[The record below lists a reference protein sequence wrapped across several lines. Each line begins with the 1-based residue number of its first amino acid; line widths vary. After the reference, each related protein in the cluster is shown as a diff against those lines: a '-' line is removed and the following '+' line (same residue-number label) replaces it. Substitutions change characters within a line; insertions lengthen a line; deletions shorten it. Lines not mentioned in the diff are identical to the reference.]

1 MNIITNIR
9 AKSISYG
16 GTRKASSI
24 IYPVIHFT
32 SNKSDTALGNA
43 KFYRDTNK
51 RSAGAH
57 YFVDPTSVYESI
69 SPLKIAYAVGG
80 SRYTDYKT
88 TGGASL
94 YKKVT
99 NSNSVSI
106 ELCSTNGVISDA
118 TINNCIELLYHL
130 KSIYPNLDL
139 TKVCRHFD
147 VTGKYCPASYYDGKK
162 YHSDD
167 KWIGKNPTAWNNFK
181 TKLLN
186 KTEDYIYQGVNYNKV
201 FDHKFY
207 ADSNPDLKT
216 VYGYDKAKLFDH
228 FIRCGMTDADKNG
241 RLTRMGK
248 TISTF
253 NVEVY
258 ASHNPDLV
266 AAYGALSPN
275 TSKNYYKHYC
285 TNGYKEGRRAI

>member
-16 GTRKASSI
+16 GSRTASSI

-32 SNKSDTALGNA
+32 ANKTSKAINEA

-57 YFVDPTSVYESI
+57 YFVDSTSAYESI

-147 VTGKYCPASYYDGKK
+147 VTGKYCPASYYDGK

-181 TKLLN
+181 AKLLN

-201 FDHKFY
+201 FDYKFY
-207 ADSNPDLKT
+207 ADANADLKAAF
-216 VYGYDKAKLFDH
+216 GYDKTKLFNH
-228 FIRCGMTDADKNG
+228 FINNG
-241 RLTRMGK
+241 SKENRYGK

-258 ASHNPDLV
+258 ASHSPDLV
-266 AAYGALSPN
+266 KAFGTLPQNGLA
-275 TSKNYYKHYC
+275 YYKHYC
-285 TNGYKEGRRAI
+285 TNGYKENRRAI

>member
-1 MNIITNIR
+1 MNLYTNIK
-9 AKSISYG
+9 AKAISYG
-16 GTRKASSI
+16 GSRTSSSI

-32 SNKSDTALGNA
+32 ANRNSKPINEA
-43 KFYRDTNK
+43 KYFRDTNN
-51 RSAGAH
+51 RAAGAH
-57 YFVDPTSVYESI
+57 YFVGGSDVYESI

-80 SRYTDYKT
+80 SRYNDYKT

-99 NSNSVSI
+99 NTNSISI
-106 ELCSTNGVISDA
+106 ELCSTNGVITDE
-118 TINNCIELLYHL
+118 TINTCIELLYYL
-130 KSIYPNLDL
+130 KAKYPTLDL
-139 TKVCRHFD
+139 NKVCRHFD
-147 VTGKYCPASYYDGKK
+147 ITGKYCPASYYDGK

-181 TKLLN
+181 AKLLN
-186 KTEDYIYQGVNYNKV
+186 KKEDYIYQGVNYNKV

-207 ADSNPDLKT
+207 ADANTDLKA

-285 TNGYKEGRRAI
+285 TNGYKENRRAI